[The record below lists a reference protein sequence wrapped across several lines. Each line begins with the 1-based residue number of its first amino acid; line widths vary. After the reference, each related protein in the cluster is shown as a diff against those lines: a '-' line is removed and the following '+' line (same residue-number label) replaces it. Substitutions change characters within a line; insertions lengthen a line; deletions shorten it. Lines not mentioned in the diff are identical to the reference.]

1 MLKEIRKELE
11 HLQNIQRQ
19 IEKMVKDAPEGKL
32 RCAVNKGCYQ
42 YYSGKTYLGEKKK
55 AEIRK
60 MAQKEYCLKLN
71 QKVEKYIKRLSELKD
86 TYENEGLEQEY
97 RNLHPARKCLVEP
110 LVKPI
115 ENMIEDFERI
125 EYTGKTFAG
134 DDKTEY
140 YTAKGERVRSKSE
153 KIIADELYRY
163 NIPYKYEMPIQL
175 RVGNRSIPFYPD
187 FTAMNKRTGKRW
199 VIEHFGMMD
208 KTSYYENA
216 LQKLDIYEKNN
227 MLVGVDLIFLHETS
241 SVPLNI
247 NSLRKYIETYLC

>member
-19 IEKMVKDAPEGKL
+19 IEEMVRDVPEGKL

-42 YYSGKTYLGEKKK
+42 YYSGKTYLGSKKK
-55 AEIRK
+55 AEIKK
-60 MAQKEYCLKLN
+60 MAQKEYCEKLN
-71 QKVEKYIKRLSELKD
+71 RKVEKRIRKLIELQNI
-86 TYENEGLEQEY
+86 YENEGLEQEY
-97 RNLHPARKCLVEP
+97 RNLHPARKCLVEA

-115 ENMIEDFERI
+115 ENMIEDFEKI
-125 EYTGKTFAG
+125 EYIRKKFAE

-140 YTAKGERVRSKSE
+140 YTSKGERVRSKSE

-208 KTSYYENA
+208 KASYYENA
-216 LQKLDIYEKNN
+216 LQKLEIYERNN

-241 SVPLNI
+241 DTPLNT

>member
-1 MLKEIRKELE
+1 
-11 HLQNIQRQ
+11 
-19 IEKMVKDAPEGKL
+19 MVEA
-32 RCAVNKGCYQ
+32 
-42 YYSGKTYLGEKKK
+42 
-55 AEIRK
+55 
-60 MAQKEYCLKLN
+60 
-71 QKVEKYIKRLSELKD
+71 
-86 TYENEGLEQEY
+86 
-97 RNLHPARKCLVEP
+97 

-115 ENMIEDFERI
+115 ENMIEDFEKI
-125 EYTGKTFAG
+125 EYIRKKFAE

-140 YTAKGERVRSKSE
+140 YTSKGERVRSKSE

-199 VIEHFGMMD
+199 MIEHFGMMD
-208 KTSYYENA
+208 KASYYENS
-216 LQKLDIYEKNN
+216 LQKLEIYERNN

-241 SVPLNI
+241 GIPLSI

>member
-1 MLKEIRKELE
+1 MLEEIRKELE
-11 HLQNIQRQ
+11 HLQKIKSQ
-19 IEKMVKDAPEGKL
+19 IEEIVKYAPEGKL
-32 RCAVNKGCYQ
+32 RCAINKGCYQ

-55 AEIRK
+55 TEIK
-60 MAQKEYCLKLN
+60 KLAQKEYCQKLN
-71 QKVEKYIKRLSELKD
+71 RKVEKRIKKLIELQD
-86 TYENEGLEQEY
+86 IYENEELEQEY
-97 RNLHPARKCLVEP
+97 RRLHPARKHLIEP

-115 ENMIEDFERI
+115 ENIIEDFENI
-125 EYTGKTFAG
+125 EYTGKIFAE

-175 RVGNRSIPFYPD
+175 RVGNRLIQFYPD
-187 FTAMNKRTGKRW
+187 FTAINKRTGKRW

-208 KTSYYENA
+208 KMSYYENA

-227 MLVGVDLIFLHETS
+227 MLVGVDLIILHETS
-241 SVPLNI
+241 AIPLNI
-247 NSLRKYIETYLC
+247 NSLRKYIERYLC

>member
-1 MLKEIRKELE
+1 
-11 HLQNIQRQ
+11 
-19 IEKMVKDAPEGKL
+19 MVKEAPEGKL

-42 YYSGKTYLGEKKK
+42 YYCGKTYLGEKKK
-55 AEIRK
+55 AEIKK

-71 QKVEKYIKRLSELKD
+71 RKVEKYIKKLIELKD
-86 TYENEGLEQEY
+86 IYENEGLEQEY
-97 RNLHPARKCLVEP
+97 RKLHPARKELVEP

-115 ENMIEDFERI
+115 ENMIDEFEKI
-125 EYTGKTFAG
+125 EYAGKRFTE

-163 NIPYKYEMPIQL
+163 NIPYKYEMPLQL
-175 RVGNRSIPFYPD
+175 HVGNKTILFYPD
-187 FTAMNKRTGKRW
+187 FTAINKRTGKKW

-208 KTSYYENA
+208 KASYYENA

-227 MLVGVDLIFLHETS
+227 MLVGVDIIFLHETS
-241 SVPLNI
+241 SIPLNI
-247 NSLRKYIETYLC
+247 NTLRKYLETYLC

>member
-1 MLKEIRKELE
+1 
-11 HLQNIQRQ
+11 
-19 IEKMVKDAPEGKL
+19 MVKEAPEGKL

-42 YYSGKTYLGEKKK
+42 YYCGKTYLGEKKK
-55 AEIRK
+55 AEIKK

-71 QKVEKYIKRLSELKD
+71 RKVDKHIKKLIELKD
-86 TYENEGLEQEY
+86 IYENEGLEQEY
-97 RNLHPARKCLVEP
+97 RKLHPARKELVEP

-115 ENMIEDFERI
+115 ENMIDEFEKI
-125 EYTGKTFAG
+125 EYAGKRFTE

-163 NIPYKYEMPIQL
+163 NIPYKYEMPLQL
-175 RVGNRSIPFYPD
+175 HVGNKTILFYPD
-187 FTAMNKRTGKRW
+187 FTAINKRTGKKW

-208 KTSYYENA
+208 KASYYENA

-227 MLVGVDLIFLHETS
+227 MLVGVDIIFLHETS
-241 SVPLNI
+241 SIPLNI
-247 NSLRKYIETYLC
+247 NTLRKYLETYLC